1 MPKCHYIIFIANSI
15 ENIHRNT
22 RQYYT
27 FDEKYF
33 NGKIRLQQT
42 YDLTCNTSIDNQYD
56 TCQKSEIV
64 DGRRGYTYF
73 IDSKKI
79 ICYGVDPNLELLE
92 NFIKIEIIS
101 SLELLPLLLFFDAC
115 QRIVKQLNSILFI
128 LGNIY

>member
-27 FDEKYF
+27 FKEKYF
-33 NGKIRLQQT
+33 NGKVRLQQT
-42 YDLTCNTSIDNQYD
+42 YDITCNTSIDNQYD

-73 IDSKKI
+73 ISVFFGSK
-79 ICYGVDPNLELLE
+79 IC
-92 NFIKIEIIS
+92 
-101 SLELLPLLLFFDAC
+101 
-115 QRIVKQLNSILFI
+115 VKYLNSKLTK
-128 LGNIY
+128 YDMVK

>member
-33 NGKIRLQQT
+33 NGKVRPQQT
-42 YDLTCNTSIDNQYD
+42 YDITCNTSIDNQYD

-79 ICYGVDPNLELLE
+79 ICYGVDPNLEVFESFLQVKIIFFFNLE
-92 NFIKIEIIS
+92 FCRYYCFSFSN
-101 SLELLPLLLFFDAC
+101 AC
-115 QRIVKQLNSILFI
+115 QRVLKQPI
-128 LGNIY
+128 